1 MIDQSNFDY
10 RREGKWMNNETYAS
24 KLVSFQYEMRGTDRS
39 PQEPKIAIRIFP
51 LDVTGETSEGTA
63 QYLGL
68 DLTFCVTY
76 EAYMLSGVLE
86 QVIKHMGPPVE
97 SEDDLSNEELSQLV
111 HPLLQ
116 EMDQLVQETTSFRE
130 ERIRRRET

>member
-1 MIDQSNFDY
+1 
-10 RREGKWMNNETYAS
+10 
-24 KLVSFQYEMRGTDRS
+24 
-39 PQEPKIAIRIFP
+39 
-51 LDVTGETSEGTA
+51 
-63 QYLGL
+63 
-68 DLTFCVTY
+68 
-76 EAYMLSGVLE
+76 MLSGVLE

-116 EMDQLVQETTSFRE
+116 EMDQLVQETTTFRE